1 MKEDENSCVFKSDC
15 GAQMFKIREFDEKDT
30 SALVEI
36 FDEAF
41 SEELARGMPPVTAER
56 FIELSKRSDVKIFV
70 AEDHGE
76 VVGYLAM
83 TEGDGESPSQ
93 VHMVA
98 VKKSLQGRGI
108 GKKLVG
114 KALEHVKALGRK
126 KVKLFT
132 RPWNVTMSKI
142 CIELGFI
149 PEAYLR
155 REYLNEDL
163 VLYSAFF

>member
-1 MKEDENSCVFKSDC
+1 
-15 GAQMFKIREFDEKDT
+15 MFKIRNFNEKDAP
-30 SALVEI
+30 ALAEI

-41 SEELARGMPPVTAER
+41 SEELAKGMPPVNAGR
-56 FIELSKRSDVKIFV
+56 FLELSKSLGVKIFV

-76 VVGYLAM
+76 PVGYLAM
-83 TEGDGESPSQ
+83 TEGNVESPSQ

-98 VKKSLQGRGI
+98 VKKSLRRRGI

-114 KALEHVKALGRK
+114 KALEHAKILGRK

-132 RPWNVTMSKI
+132 RPWNVAMSNV

-149 PEAYLR
+149 PEAHLK

>member
-1 MKEDENSCVFKSDC
+1 
-15 GAQMFKIREFDEKDT
+15 MFKIKNFNEKDA

-41 SEELARGMPPVTAER
+41 SEELAKGMPPVTAER
-56 FIELSKRSDVKIFV
+56 FLELSKSPGVKIFV
-70 AEDHGE
+70 AEDHDE
-76 VVGYLAM
+76 PVGYLAM
-83 TEGDGESPSQ
+83 TEGNVESPSQ

-98 VKKSLQGRGI
+98 VKKSLRRRGI
-108 GKKLVG
+108 GKKLVS
-114 KALEHVKALGRK
+114 KALEHAKTLGRK

-132 RPWNVTMSKI
+132 RPWNVAMSNL

-149 PEAYLR
+149 PEAHLK